1 MTREE
6 ALAVC
11 YLLGKIE
18 QYEDLYEEV
27 EKTFNDYRIEDS
39 SLKDATLN
47 CIATALQELKNE
59 LALK

>member
-11 YLLGKIE
+11 HLLEKIE
-18 QYEDLYEEV
+18 RYEDLYDDV
-27 EKTFNDYRIEDS
+27 EQTFKDYRIES

-47 CIATALQELKNE
+47 CIAAALQELKNE
-59 LALK
+59 LASK

>member
-11 YLLGKIE
+11 HLLEKIE
-18 QYEDLYEEV
+18 RYEELYEDV
-27 EKTFNDYRIEDS
+27 EKTFKDYCIES
-39 SLKDATLN
+39 SLKDTTLN